1 MLVQSLKFIQQHQ
14 GNIHNISIYGQ
25 EKNPTIWKLDV
36 AEINRDVAQIL
47 QQAIQDDELI
57 QVGKINHGRAL
68 SIIR

>member
-1 MLVQSLKFIQQHQ
+1 MWQK
-14 GNIHNISIYGQ
+14 
-25 EKNPTIWKLDV
+25 
-36 AEINRDVAQIL
+36 INRDVAQML